1 MAHEHHEHESC
12 EHEHGCRCCHACEHH
27 HEQEHSGGKKLILR
41 LSIGALVYLAGLV
54 LAFAADVPLH
64 VEQGFLIA
72 AYIILGYDVIL
83 EAVENIAHGQVF
95 DENFLMTISTVGA
108 FVIGKY
114 PEAVAVM
121 LFYQIG
127 EFFQSLA
134 VKHSKESISD
144 LMDIRPDHA
153 TVLRNGISETVSPEN
168 VALGET
174 IIVKPG
180 EKIPLDGIVLEGN
193 SMIDT
198 KALTGE
204 SVPKS
209 VKEGDEVLSGCV
221 NQSGTLTI
229 RTTKIFGES
238 TVSKIIDLVENASER
253 KAKTENF
260 ITKFAGYYTPV
271 VVILAAL
278 LAILPPLLLG
288 LSLDYAVVVP
298 SFCHSR
304 LL

>member
-12 EHEHGCRCCHACEHH
+12 EHEHGCRCCHACDHH
-27 HEQEHSGGKKLILR
+27 HEHEHSGGKKLILH
-41 LSIGALVYLAGLV
+41 LSIGAFVYLAGLV
-54 LAFAADVPLH
+54 LTFAADVPLH
-64 VEQGFLIA
+64 IELGFLIA
-72 AYIILGYDVIL
+72 AYIILGYDVVI

-108 FVIGKY
+108 FVIGEY

-153 TVLRNGISETVSPEN
+153 TVLRNDISETVSPEN

-209 VKEGDEVLSGCV
+209 VREGD
-221 NQSGTLTI
+221 
-229 RTTKIFGES
+229 
-238 TVSKIIDLVENASER
+238 
-253 KAKTENF
+253 
-260 ITKFAGYYTPV
+260 
-271 VVILAAL
+271 
-278 LAILPPLLLG
+278 
-288 LSLDYAVVVP
+288 
-298 SFCHSR
+298 
-304 LL
+304 